1 MKYEKI
7 SHAAFAYFDS
17 EIRGTTLRANAKEI
31 LMSDTIK
38 KDVLTD
44 TTTDEMLPSCD
55 GMPCLEI
62 SLGQI
67 FPPEQEEVID
77 EIADVVDRH
86 PELFEEPKVSEEE
99 MLEVADTIIDE
110 VEEKA
115 DKAIERAEEQ
125 GDAAVEQMHK
135 GSTDI
140 KIRRADFRDATD
152 VQQVIEEARNKIIE
166 ADIPQW
172 KGGYPSIDIIK
183 SDIRGGF
190 CYVAVDDEDDILGTL
205 AVTLGPDDE
214 YEQINGRWMLD
225 NESNYAII
233 HRCATSKKASRKGVM
248 KKLFMFAEDV
258 ARACECGSIRLT
270 THETNQSMRGL
281 AESLGYYVCGIVEIS
296 DGAEIDSQRVGY
308 EKIIA
313 QLDEELPEP
322 ACCDFVDA

>member
-1 MKYEKI
+1 M
-7 SHAAFAYFDS
+7 SHTVFADIDY
-17 EIRGTTLRANAKEI
+17 EI
-31 LMSDTIK
+31 LLNTCPCCEGDEMSDTIK
-38 KDVLTD
+38 KDVLTEN

-115 DKAIERAEEQ
+115 DEAIERAEEQ

-140 KIRRADFRDATD
+140 KIRRADFRDASD
-152 VQQVIEEARNKIIE
+152 VQHVIEEARNKIIE

-258 ARACECGSIRLT
+258 AMACECGSIRLT

-281 AESLGYYVCGIVEIS
+281 AESLGYYVCGVVEIS